1 MLNAVNV
8 TGNLVQT
15 PELRHTT
22 TDKSVTNFTLA
33 VERDYVVKGEER
45 KTDFVDVVAW
55 DKTAEFVT
63 ANLSKG
69 QKATVSGRLQSKIV
83 DNDGLK
89 HKVIELVAQH
99 IYF

>member
-15 PELRHTT
+15 PELRHTSNG
-22 TDKSVTNFTLA
+22 KAVTNFTLA
-33 VERDYVVKGEER
+33 VERDYVPKGEER
-45 KTDFVDVVAW
+45 KADFVDVIVW
-55 DKTAEFVT
+55 EKTAEF
-63 ANLSKG
+63 ACDNLAKG

-83 DNDGLK
+83 ENDGAK
-89 HKVIELVAQH
+89 HKVIELVANH